1 MASHRNLRVAEAIRE
16 VVATAILFEVAD
28 PRVRSVTVVRVEVT
42 GDLRFATVFVSIMGS
57 ESERRR
63 SLRGLDHATGFL
75 QARVA
80 ARLQT
85 RFTPVLSFKHDDSVR
100 KSVEISRLIDDA
112 VASDRQRRM
121 RLSPSREWPS
131 RTTNVAVDPR
141 AGEPVPMSRIHRPL
155 DGRAEPGSFLR
166 ARLPAAP

>member
-1 MASHRNLRVAEAIRE
+1 MGSHRNLRVAEAIRE
-16 VVATAILFEVAD
+16 VVATAILFDVAD

-85 RFTPVLSFKHDDSVR
+85 RFTPVLSFKYDDSIR

-112 VASDRQRRM
+112 VASDLRRTDECA
-121 RLSPSREWPS
+121 RADVADQDE
-131 RTTNVAVDPR
+131 NVSVD
-141 AGEPVPMSRIHRPL
+141 AEGTQPVQVADPL
-155 DGRAEPGSFLR
+155 TS
-166 ARLPAAP
+166 

>member
-1 MASHRNLRVAEAIRE
+1 MSSHRNLRVAEAIRE
-16 VVATAILFEVAD
+16 VVATAILFDVAD
-28 PRVRSVTVVRVEVT
+28 PRVRAVTVVRVEVT

-112 VASDRQRRM
+112 VASDLRRTDEST
-121 RLSPSREWPS
+121 RALVADEGK
-131 RTTNVAVDPR
+131 NVLVDSEG
-141 AGEPVPMSRIHRPL
+141 AQPVELADPL
-155 DGRAEPGSFLR
+155 TS
-166 ARLPAAP
+166 

>member
-1 MASHRNLRVAEAIRE
+1 MGSHRNLRVAEAIRE
-16 VVATAILFEVAD
+16 VVATAILHDVAD

-63 SLRGLDHATGFL
+63 SLGGLDHATGFL

-85 RFTPVLSFKHDDSVR
+85 RFTPVLSFRHDDSVR
-100 KSVEISRLIDDA
+100 KSAELSRLIDDA
-112 VASDRQRRM
+112 VASDRRNAEE
-121 RLSPSREWPS
+121 S
-131 RTTNVAVDPR
+131 
-141 AGEPVPMSRIHRPL
+141 AGSL
-155 DGRAEPGSFLR
+155 AEEDQD
-166 ARLPAAP
+166 

>member
-1 MASHRNLRVAEAIRE
+1 MPSHRSLRMAEAIRE
-16 VVATAILFEVAD
+16 VVATSILFDVAD

-85 RFTPVLSFKHDDSVR
+85 RFTPVLSFRHDDSVR
-100 KSVEISRLIDDA
+100 KSAELSRLIDDA
-112 VASDRQRRM
+112 VASDRRNATETQA
-121 RLSPSREWPS
+121 LAEGQDEE
-131 RTTNVAVDPR
+131 VAVETASGGGVPLADPQN
-141 AGEPVPMSRIHRPL
+141 L
-155 DGRAEPGSFLR
+155 
-166 ARLPAAP
+166 